1 MIEVRANL
9 SFDQFQQGRKY
20 QVDPGDQRI
29 VAQIAG
35 GYFTITK
42 VAGDGNGT
50 NTLDSGRPESGV
62 SGDLAAGV
70 QKPKRKKK
78 TVTDG
83 QGVHFGSESDSVHQG
98 DSAEPG
104 PQDS

>member
-20 QVDPGDQRI
+20 QVDPGDSRI

-42 VAGDGNGT
+42 VAGDDCGT
-50 NTLDSGRPESGV
+50 NTLDSGGAGGSTIP
-62 SGDLAAGV
+62 DLATGV
-70 QKPKRKKK
+70 EKPKRKKK
-78 TVTDG
+78 TVTDADSDLRCED
-83 QGVHFGSESDSVHQG
+83 GSVCPQG
-98 DSAEPG
+98 DNAAG